1 MPRSS
6 AVLVAFTSL
15 LLAGPASSAPVV
27 TNLVLGV
34 SIQGFA
40 PLTAAGAGS
49 IDVIGST
56 ITVPAGLV
64 SLGSAIVVPVT
75 GSTAINSLS
84 ITKLSN
90 LSATF
95 SLGGVTAQAPGE
107 VCPGGGPVANGSGG
121 AACNVGGAVGG
132 VMALTGTIFVNII
145 PTVVVIPVNLNS
157 ALIGQGGST
166 NVPFRIDAAAWSTGT
181 GLVNTGVTVGAA
193 TTPAAFPLTLVSPA
207 YVSVLGNPL
216 PIFSYLAVSGG
227 IPLPVPEGSG
237 MLLVALGVAGL
248 LLLRRQ
254 ARSPTET
261 APPRGRS

>member
-15 LLAGPASSAPVV
+15 LLAGPASAAPVV

-107 VCPGGGPVANGSGG
+107 VCPGGIAPAGPLGG
-121 AACNVGGAVGG
+121 LACNVGGNLGG
-132 VMALTGTIFVNII
+132 LMGLTGTLAVNVV
-145 PTVVVIPVNLNS
+145 PTIVVIPIHLSGNLG
-157 ALIGQGGST
+157 LGGST
-166 NVPFRIDAAAWSTGT
+166 NSPFYFDSAGWTSGT
-181 GLVNTGVTVGAA
+181 GLVNTGVTTVSAHGTSTASG
-193 TTPAAFPLTLVSPA
+193 FQLVSPLF
-207 YVSVLGNPL
+207 VSACGNVL
-216 PIFSYLAVSGG
+216 PIFASFTASSLAA
-227 IPLPVPEGSG
+227 VPEPAYWA
-237 MLLVALGVAGL
+237 LVWFGL
-248 LLLRRQ
+248 LGIVVLTRR
-254 ARSPTET
+254 R
-261 APPRGRS
+261 